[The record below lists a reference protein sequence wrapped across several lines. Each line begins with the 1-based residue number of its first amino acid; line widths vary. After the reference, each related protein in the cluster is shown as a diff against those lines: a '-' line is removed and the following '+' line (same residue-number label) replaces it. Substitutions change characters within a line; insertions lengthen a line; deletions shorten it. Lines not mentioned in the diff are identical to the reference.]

1 MTEDG
6 APAHR
11 SELVIQP
18 RTRWSWPDL
27 RELWRYRE
35 LIGFLVWRDI
45 KVRYKQTLIGASWAI
60 IQPLATMVL
69 FTFFFGKFLKLPT
82 DELPQ
87 PVFYYAGLLPWTYFA
102 TAVTAG
108 SNSLVGN
115 HALVTKV
122 YFPRLVIPL
131 AAATAPLI
139 DFAIA
144 AIILGVL
151 MMIYGVPFP
160 ATIAIAPVCVLLLYL
175 TALTFGLWLSALNV
189 RYRDVRHTVP
199 FIVQFLMFATPVIYP
214 MSILDPDKGRLIY
227 SLNPIAGVIETFRW
241 SVTGVGVPP
250 GPPLLISCSILLL
263 GLVAGLVYF
272 RRMED
277 TFADVI

>member
-1 MTEDG
+1 MTD
-6 APAHR
+6 AAAHEP
-11 SELVIQP
+11 SELIIEP
-18 RTRWSWPDL
+18 RRRWSGPDL

-35 LIGFLVWRDI
+35 LIGFLVWRDV

-60 IQPLATMVL
+60 IQPLLTTIV
-69 FTFFFGKFLKLPT
+69 FTLFFGKFLKLPT
-82 DELPQ
+82 DNLPK
-87 PVFYYAGLLPWTYFA
+87 PVFYYAGMLSWTYFA

-122 YFPRLVIPL
+122 YFPRMVIPL
-131 AAATAPLI
+131 AAATAPLV

-144 AIILGVL
+144 FVIVIVL
-151 MMIYGVPFP
+151 MLVYGVAFTP
-160 ATIAIAPVCVLLLYL
+160 ALLLLPACVVLLYL

-214 MSILDPDKGRLIY
+214 MSMLDPERGRLIY
-227 SLNPIAGVIETFRW
+227 ALNPIAGVVETFRW
-241 SVTGVGVPP
+241 AVTGYGVPP

-263 GLVAGLVYF
+263 ALCAGLLYF